1 MGRNLV
7 KSKKLDEVIFNLKVW
22 RHNRH
27 FDVAT
32 TIVFL

>member
-7 KSKKLDEVIFNLKVW
+7 KFEKNDDNISNSKVS

-32 TIVFL
+32 T